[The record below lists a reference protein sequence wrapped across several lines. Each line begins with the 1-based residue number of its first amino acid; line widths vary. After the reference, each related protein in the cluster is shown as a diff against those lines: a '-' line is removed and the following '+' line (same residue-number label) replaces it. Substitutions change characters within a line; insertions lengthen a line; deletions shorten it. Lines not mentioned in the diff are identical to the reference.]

1 MTFGEKL
8 RNLRKERGLTA
19 KQLSEK
25 SGLTAVSIINY
36 ENDHRK
42 PNLVSINKLA
52 NALDCDFDE
61 LYNIVKE

>member
-25 SGLTAVSIINY
+25 SGLTTVSIINY
-36 ENDHRK
+36 ENGHRK
-42 PNLVSINKLA
+42 PNLISVNKLA
-52 NALDCDFDE
+52 IALNYDFDE
-61 LYNIVKE
+61 LYELIKE